1 MEVNKKLVIGVFAML
16 ALGVVLVSAGSF
28 YSVNDAYEQMIQSDD
43 FAEMHAQMM
52 AGNFEAVKEYHEQLD
67 FECPMHDSVVS
78 GEITMQ
84 DFATMQE
91 WMMSGDFPAEKPE
104 TMSDAAWELHVN
116 HHPEIYG

>member
-1 MEVNKKLVIGVFAML
+1 MGVNKKLVIGVFSML
-16 ALGVVLVSAGSF
+16 ALGIVLVSAGSF
-28 YSVNDAYEQMIQSDD
+28 YSVNDAHEQMVRSDG
-43 FAEMHAQMM
+43 FAEMHVQMM
-52 AGNFEAVKEYHEQLD
+52 AGNFEAAKEYHEKLD

-91 WMMSGDFPAEKPE
+91 WMMSGDFPSEKPDSI
-104 TMSDAAWELHVN
+104 SDAAWEVHIS